1 MQSCNFLINRTTD
14 KMEFI
19 FCDQNISKLI
29 PTFQL
34 VRKLSFTIFKQ
45 VINFF
50 NCYPCKCEFSL
61 YRCYECDDEVLAD
74 KFKKVSECMEHLKKL
89 ACVPTLDLALGK
101 LTEKILA

>member
-1 MQSCNFLINRTTD
+1 M
-14 KMEFI
+14 
-19 FCDQNISKLI
+19 
-29 PTFQL
+29 
-34 VRKLSFTIFKQ
+34 
-45 VINFF
+45 INFF

-101 LTEKILA
+101 FKKVSEYMEHLKKLACVPTLDLALGKFKKVSE